1 MQVPATPPD
10 EAMRVDT
17 LRKMLILDTPPE
29 ARFDNLTRVAAAFF
43 RVKIAVISLVDTD
56 RQWFKSACGLHVK
69 ETSRDIS
76 FCGHTILQDQVLVV
90 KDALLDKRFFD
101 NPLVTGEPKI
111 RFYAGAPL
119 KMSNGAVIGTLC
131 LIDPAPHQLQDYEVE
146 MLSDMAVLV
155 VQELEKSMLNRNI
168 SL

>member
-10 EAMRVDT
+10 EAFRVET

-43 RVKIAVISLVDTD
+43 RVKIAVISLVDSE
-56 RQWFKSACGLHVK
+56 RQWFKSACGLDVK

-76 FCGHTILQDQVLVV
+76 FCGHAILQDQVLVV

-101 NPLVTGEPKI
+101 NPLVTDEPKI

-119 KMSNGAVIGTLC
+119 KMSNGANIGTLC
-131 LIDPAPHQLQDYEVE
+131 LIDPLPRQLQDYEVE

-155 VQELEKSMLNRNI
+155 AQELESAMPKPDIPL
-168 SL
+168 